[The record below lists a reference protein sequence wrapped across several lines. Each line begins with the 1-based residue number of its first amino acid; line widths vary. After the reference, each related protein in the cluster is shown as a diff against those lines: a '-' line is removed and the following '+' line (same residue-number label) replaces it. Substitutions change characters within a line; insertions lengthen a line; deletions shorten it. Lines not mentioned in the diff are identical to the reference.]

1 MEITV
6 AKMAGFCFGVKR
18 AIDITFNL
26 AKEGNKGVY
35 TYGPL
40 IHNPQVVD
48 KLKGEGI
55 NTVDNLSQPDINTI
69 IIRTHGVSP
78 EVYVETG
85 KMGYNV
91 IDATCPFVK
100 KAQNFTERLRDE
112 GYQIVII
119 GDRNHPEVQG
129 LIGFAG
135 DDVVVT
141 DSAEHLPSLQK
152 KVGII
157 VQTTQSVE
165 TFKRVVAEVISAA
178 REVKI
183 YNTICDSTSQRV
195 TETEDLARNVDLIII
210 VGGKNSANTNQLAKL
225 SEAHCAKVYHIETSG
240 DIKNN
245 WFEGVEKIGITGGA
259 STPQWLIDEVVK
271 KIREISSRR

>member
-6 AKMAGFCFGVKR
+6 AKQAGFCFGVKR
-18 AIDITFNL
+18 AIDITFDI
-26 AKEGNKGVY
+26 AKEGKKGVY

-48 KLKGEGI
+48 KLRNEGVD
-55 NTVDNLSQPDINTI
+55 TVDNLSSKDISTI

-78 EVYVETG
+78 NVYVETS

-100 KAQNFTERLRDE
+100 KAQNFTQRLKEE
-112 GYQIVII
+112 GYQVLII

-129 LIGFAG
+129 LTGFAG
-135 DDVVVT
+135 SDVIVT
-141 DSAEHLPSLQK
+141 DNAENLPALKK

-157 VQTTQSVE
+157 VQTTQAFE
-165 TFKRVVAEVISAA
+165 TFEKVVLQVIAEA

-195 TETEDLARNVDLIII
+195 RETKDLAQKVDLMII
-210 VGGKNSANTNQLAKL
+210 VGGKNSANTNQLVKL
-225 SEAHCAKVYHIETSG
+225 SNEVCAKVYHIETS
-240 DIKNN
+240 DEIEES
-245 WFEGVEKIGITGGA
+245 WFDGVDKAGITGGA
-259 STPQWLIDEVVK
+259 STPQWIIDDVVK
-271 KIREISSRR
+271 KIKEISIRR

>member
-1 MEITV
+1 MDITV
-6 AKMAGFCFGVKR
+6 AKKAGFCFGVKR
-18 AIDITFNL
+18 AIDITFDL

-48 KLKGEGI
+48 KLKAEGI
-55 NTVDNLSQPDINTI
+55 QPVNTLTSPDIKTI

-78 EVYVETG
+78 KVFVETS

-100 KAQNFTERLRDE
+100 KAQNFTQSLRDE
-112 GYQIVII
+112 GYQVLII
-119 GDRNHPEVQG
+119 GNRDHPEVQG

-135 DDVVVT
+135 PDVVVS
-141 DSAEHLPSLQK
+141 DNAEQLPPLKK

-157 VQTTQSVE
+157 VQTTQSFE
-165 TFKRVVAEVISAA
+165 TFKKVVQEIISSA

-195 TETEDLARNVDLIII
+195 TETRDLARRVDLIII
-210 VGGKNSANTNQLAKL
+210 VGGKKSANTNQLVKL
-225 SEAHCAKVYHIETSG
+225 SKDVCAKVYHIETAG
-240 DIKNN
+240 EIKES
-245 WFEGVEKIGITGGA
+245 WFKDVKETGITGGA
-259 STPQWLIDEVVK
+259 STPQWLIDEVVA
-271 KIREISSRR
+271 KIGEISSGR

>member
-1 MEITV
+1 MEITI
-6 AKMAGFCFGVKR
+6 AKKAGFCFGVKR
-18 AIDITFNL
+18 ALDITFDL
-26 AKEGNKGVY
+26 AKEGHQGIY

-48 KLKGEGI
+48 RLKHEGI
-55 NTVDNLSQPDINTI
+55 DTVDNLSAPGINTI

-78 EVYVETG
+78 KVYVETS

-100 KAQNFTERLRDE
+100 KAQNFTNSLKEE
-112 GYQIVII
+112 GYQVIII

-135 DDVVVT
+135 SDVVVADDT
-141 DSAEHLPSLQK
+141 DHLPPLK
-152 KVGII
+152 NKVGII
-157 VQTTQSVE
+157 VQTTQAFE
-165 TFKRVVAEVISAA
+165 TFEKIVSHIIGCT

-195 TETEDLARNVDLIII
+195 SETKELAQKVDLMII

-225 SEAHCAKVYHIETSG
+225 SKDVCAKVYHIETSG
-240 DIKNN
+240 ELDDR
-245 WFEGVEKIGITGGA
+245 WFKDVTDVGITGGA
-259 STPQWLIDEVVK
+259 STPQWIIDEVVR
-271 KIREISSRR
+271 KIKEISIRR